1 MYRFRARDSF
11 LFGIGAS
18 VLLYV
23 CGSARADVQAIPVPR
38 ITLYPGDAITDGVLL
53 DKRFRMPNGSVS
65 TYATSRGQLRGRL
78 ARRLLAA
85 GRPIVLNATRGEQLV
100 RQGKPAMAH
109 YIDDGLEISATL
121 IPLKSAEAGETV
133 DARNA
138 ETGIVVK
145 SEVQPD
151 GTLRVLNP

>member
-1 MYRFRARDSF
+1 MYCLPARNSL

-18 VLLYV
+18 ILLCV
-23 CGSARADVQAIPVPR
+23 SGSACADVQNIPVPR

-53 DKRFRMPNGSVS
+53 DKRFRMPSGSIS
-65 TYATSRGQLRGRL
+65 TYATTRGQLRGRL

-85 GRPIVLNATRGEQLV
+85 GKPIVLNATRGEQMV
-100 RQGKPAMAH
+100 RQGKPALAH
-109 YIDDGLEISATL
+109 YVDDGLEISASL
-121 IPLKSAEAGETV
+121 IPLQSAEAGETV
-133 DARNA
+133 EARNA

-145 SEVQPD
+145 SEVQAD